1 MRLGYHVSAL
11 AKKDWRGSKA
21 EPPVRFQK
29 RSLVLWLWLRVNASN
44 LETWFGGLPTK
55 RRNESSASRRAFDV
69 HALHD
74 ILGELQAAEAGCH
87 TGREDG
93 FNQALFV
100 TATIAF
106 LVGRVAA
113 PSEHGL

>member
-1 MRLGYHVSAL
+1 MP
-11 AKKDWRGSKA
+11 
-21 EPPVRFQK
+21 E
-29 RSLVLWLWLRVNASN
+29 RVVH
-44 LETWFGGLPTK
+44 L
-55 RRNESSASRRAFDV
+55 RRAFDV

-100 TATIAF
+100 TAPIAF

-113 PSEHGL
+113 PSEHGFECRAVE